1 MGLREDALAAAE
13 AARVA
18 RQERA
23 RTLLAARLDP
33 APVDGLTVADVT
45 GECVVFTDTG
55 SGLCLAVADKA
66 DTTTVTRVTG
76 APGAWTAA
84 PRRDVDTLATLGLIL
99 DDLEQGA

>member
-1 MGLREDALAAAE
+1 MGLREDALAAADVAR
-13 AARVA
+13 AARVD
-18 RQERA
+18 RA
-23 RTLLAARLDP
+23 RGTLAARLDSSSV
-33 APVDGLTVADVT
+33 ADLAVADVT

>member
-1 MGLREDALAAAE
+1 MGLREDAIAAAE

-33 APVDGLTVADVT
+33 TPVDGLTVADT
-45 GECVVFTDTG
+45 TTDCVVFTDGTG
-55 SGLCLAVADKA
+55 LFIAVADKA
-66 DTTTVTRVTG
+66 DTLSVTRVTG

-84 PRRDVDTLATLGLIL
+84 PRREVDTLATLGLIL
-99 DDLEQGA
+99 DALGEA